1 MSTSLNEKF
10 NLEATI
16 QATGEEEITK
26 ENKADREKNA
36 NK

>member
-10 NLEATI
+10 NQVATI
-16 QATGEEEITK
+16 QATSKEEITK
-26 ENKADREKNA
+26 ENKADRDKNA